1 MTSKLIEKARTAAG
15 LTQQEMA
22 ERAGTS
28 RTTLSAYEHG
38 RKSPNLATFER
49 LLIVAGFEVQIQH
62 RIKFSKIEMGRGRPI
77 YVPDRLWRLD
87 VNEAFEPVV
96 LSLALNWSQPGKEY
110 ITRDRRQR
118 GRLYETVLRE
128 GMPKDILKYVD
139 GLLLIDLWDELVLPR
154 AIREHW
160 IAALRTNF

>member
-1 MTSKLIEKARTAAG
+1 MTSKLIEQARTAAG

-38 RKSPNLATFER
+38 RKSPNLETFER
-49 LLIVAGFEVQIQH
+49 LLVVAGYEVQIQH
-62 RIKFSKIEMGRGRPI
+62 RIKFSKFEMGRGRPI

-87 VNEAFEPVV
+87 VSEAFEPVV
-96 LSLALNWSQPGKEY
+96 LNLALNWSQPGKEY
-110 ITRDRRQR
+110 VTRDRRQR
-118 GRLYETVLRE
+118 ARLYETVIRE
-128 GMPKDILKYVD
+128 GMPKDILKIVD
-139 GLLLIDLWDELVLPR
+139 GALLIDLWDELVLPR

-160 IAALRTNF
+160 AAVLEANF